1 MSDVSAD
8 DVQREV
14 KRFFNYIPDST
25 QFDRP
30 EDWREQS
37 GAVQRGES
45 FSGDCDDFAMT
56 CAYLLWDRGAKESD
70 VGIAFCKTEN
80 GAHHLVCMYKG
91 WILDNRRDWPVA
103 WDSVGYEW
111 ISVMH
116 LADPG
121 KWLAFADDD
130 E

>member
-1 MSDVSAD
+1 MSDVNYVG
-8 DVQREV
+8 VQREV
-14 KRFFNYIPDST
+14 KGLFEYVPDSA

-37 GAVQRGES
+37 GAVQCGES

-56 CAYLLWDRGAKESD
+56 CAYLLWDRGASESD

-80 GAHHLVCMYKG
+80 GVHHLVCLYQG
-91 WILDNRRDWPVA
+91 WILDNRLDWPVA
-103 WDSVGYEW
+103 WDDVGYSY
-111 ISVMH
+111 ISVMYMD
-116 LADPG
+116 DPG
-121 KWLAFADDD
+121 NWLAFMEDD